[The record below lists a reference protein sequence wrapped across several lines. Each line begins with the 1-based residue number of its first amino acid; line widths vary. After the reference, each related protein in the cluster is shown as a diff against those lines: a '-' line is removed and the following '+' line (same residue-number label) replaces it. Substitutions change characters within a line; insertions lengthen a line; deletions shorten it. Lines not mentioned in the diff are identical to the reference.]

1 MMTGQRWVKSLFFQ
15 YSRALDEKNN
25 DLTGSQPVNDQS
37 SLKIQEVTFLGHPLY
52 IAYPR
57 IANLA
62 GNPKVGNSELGEY

>member
-15 YSRALDEKNN
+15 YSRVLDEKNN
-25 DLTGSQPVNDQS
+25 DLTGSQPVNDRS

-62 GNPKVGNSELGEY
+62 GTPTVGNSELREY